1 MKKGLIIA
9 IDGPS
14 AAGKSSVGKLLAK
27 RYNYTYID
35 TGAMYRALAW
45 KAIQL
50 GINEDDETSLTDLL
64 SRSTISLNNVADK
77 NDLDLHILWN
87 GEDITSLIRTPQI
100 GMAASKISALPGV
113 RLAMVELQRR
123 IGQQGAVVM
132 DGRDIGSF
140 VFPNADKKFF
150 LNASLEERTRRRFQ
164 ELQEKGMEVSYQ
176 EILADLETR
185 DRNDQ
190 TRQIAPLVKSE
201 DAISIDS
208 TDKSIEDVLDIMMQE
223 TGMQE
228 TGIQKIGI

>member
-77 NDLDLHILWN
+77 NDLNLQILWN

-140 VFPNADKKFF
+140 VFPKADKKFF

-208 TDKSIEDVLDIMMQE
+208 TDKSIEDVLDIMMR
-223 TGMQE
+223 E